1 MSFINYVN
9 QSLISS
15 NKNDKKKFRKIS
27 KIKNREDLNP
37 LQLTINNFNST
48 YNSEFGANKFINTIE
63 NYAKHIP
70 SKTFD
75 EYNIEINNLM
85 NNYIYSSPSINDEKN
100 ITKFEDDMT
109 KTKKKF
115 YKEEI
120 SNISKIL
127 NQSNRN
133 YVNTSNTLNSLDINF
148 KNPIDSLGLI
158 LRNKTIHDKLL
169 MDNSDRSFQKFGQ
182 TMNKL
187 NKIVDKKNLNQ
198 KIKISTIIP
207 KINETRLFNINTGL
221 LSENKKVKNDVKKKI
236 ISIPQF
242 CFEDG
247 EVFLIA
253 NEIYR
258 AHGFPE
264 SREEFPFALDPSSNF
279 IYLYS
284 GLSSNYKLN
293 SLWKLNSTIF
303 KWEKIVSNNVNP
315 EPRVGHSGIIYK
327 NKFIIFGGRI
337 LNYNYYGNLEI
348 YNIDTNQWSSP
359 NVYAPSDFTLRRNH
373 ICCLIGQQMFIHGG
387 ISSEGE
393 YLNDC
398 YLLNL
403 NPYKWLK
410 ISFKNYLDSPFLAYH
425 SCCLVVPSEIKN
437 NIRFNIYK
445 YPESNSERKV
455 FSRILEK
462 GLYVFGGKSSNEKGA
477 IGALRILRIG
487 KKQLEWVTVEPGGK
501 PPMPRYCC
509 SMNFFED
516 GNYLIIHGGRNEING
531 DDKALNDTYVLELYK
546 MEWLRVDFGDL
557 EIKHRFGH
565 SAVISGRNL
574 IIFGGM
580 NWENYLGS
588 ALFIINLDT
597 EKAQEEKLK
606 QKRGIFGFSVKFDKN
621 MGKIFDK
628 IIKDKGKKIS
638 KSKDNFK
645 NILPKI

>member
-9 QSLISS
+9 QSFISS

-27 KIKNREDLNP
+27 KIKNKREDISA

-48 YNSEFGANKFINTIE
+48 NNSEFGVNKFINTLE
-63 NYAKHIP
+63 DYAKHIP
-70 SKTFD
+70 LKSFD
-75 EYNIEINNLM
+75 EYNNEINNLM
-85 NNYIYSSPSINDEKN
+85 NNYIYSSPSLNDEKN
-100 ITKFEDDMT
+100 ITNFEDDMT

-120 SNISKIL
+120 CNISKIL

-133 YVNTSNTLNSLDINF
+133 LVNSSNTLNSFDF
-148 KNPIDSLGLI
+148 KYKNPIDSLGLI

-187 NKIVDKKNLNQ
+187 NKLFDNKKLNQ
-198 KIKISTIIP
+198 KIKISVVIP
-207 KINETRLFNINTGL
+207 KVNETRLFNINTGL
-221 LSENKKVKNDVKKKI
+221 LSENKKPKNDIEKKI

-258 AHGFPE
+258 SHGFPE
-264 SREEFPFALDPSSNF
+264 SREQFPFAFDPSSNF

-337 LNYNYYGNLEI
+337 LNYNYFGNLEI
-348 YNIDTNQWSSP
+348 YNIDTNLWSSP
-359 NVYAPSDFTLRRNH
+359 NVYSPSDFQLRRNH

-387 ISSEGE
+387 ISSDGE
-393 YLNDC
+393 FLNDC
-398 YLLNL
+398 FLLNF
-403 NPYKWLK
+403 NPFKWLK
-410 ISFKNYLDSPFLAYH
+410 ITFKNFSDSPFLAYH

-455 FSRILEK
+455 FSRIREK
-462 GLYVFGGKSSNEKGA
+462 GLYVFGGKKSNEKGA
-477 IGALRILRIG
+477 LNTLRILRIG
-487 KKQLEWVTVEPGGK
+487 KKQLEWVTVEAGGK
-501 PPMPRYCC
+501 PPKPRYCC
-509 SMNFFED
+509 TMNFFED
-516 GNYLIIHGGRNEING
+516 GNYLIIHGGRNEIDGG
-531 DDKALNDTYVLELYK
+531 DDIALNDTYVLELYK
-546 MEWLRVDFGDL
+546 MEWLKVDFGDL

-580 NWENYLGS
+580 NRENYLGS

-606 QKRGIFGFSVKFDKN
+606 QKRGIFGFGTKFDKK

-628 IIKDKGKKIS
+628 MIKEKNSKKIS
-638 KSKDNFK
+638 KSKDNF
-645 NILPKI
+645 LPKI

>member
-15 NKNDKKKFRKIS
+15 NKKDKKKFRKIS

-48 YNSEFGANKFINTIE
+48 YNSEFGAHKFINTIE

-85 NNYIYSSPSINDEKN
+85 NNYIYSSPSLNDEKN

-207 KINETRLFNINTGL
+207 KINESRLFNINTGL
-221 LSENKKVKNDVKKKI
+221 LSENKKIKNDVEKKI

-264 SREEFPFALDPSSNF
+264 SREQFPFALDPSSNY

-303 KWEKIVSNNVNP
+303 K
-315 EPRVGHSGIIYK
+315 
-327 NKFIIFGGRI
+327 
-337 LNYNYYGNLEI
+337 
-348 YNIDTNQWSSP
+348 
-359 NVYAPSDFTLRRNH
+359 
-373 ICCLIGQQMFIHGG
+373 
-387 ISSEGE
+387 
-393 YLNDC
+393 
-398 YLLNL
+398 
-403 NPYKWLK
+403 
-410 ISFKNYLDSPFLAYH
+410 
-425 SCCLVVPSEIKN
+425 
-437 NIRFNIYK
+437 
-445 YPESNSERKV
+445 
-455 FSRILEK
+455 
-462 GLYVFGGKSSNEKGA
+462 
-477 IGALRILRIG
+477 
-487 KKQLEWVTVEPGGK
+487 
-501 PPMPRYCC
+501 
-509 SMNFFED
+509 
-516 GNYLIIHGGRNEING
+516 
-531 DDKALNDTYVLELYK
+531 
-546 MEWLRVDFGDL
+546 
-557 EIKHRFGH
+557 
-565 SAVISGRNL
+565 
-574 IIFGGM
+574 
-580 NWENYLGS
+580 
-588 ALFIINLDT
+588 
-597 EKAQEEKLK
+597 
-606 QKRGIFGFSVKFDKN
+606 
-621 MGKIFDK
+621 
-628 IIKDKGKKIS
+628 
-638 KSKDNFK
+638 
-645 NILPKI
+645 